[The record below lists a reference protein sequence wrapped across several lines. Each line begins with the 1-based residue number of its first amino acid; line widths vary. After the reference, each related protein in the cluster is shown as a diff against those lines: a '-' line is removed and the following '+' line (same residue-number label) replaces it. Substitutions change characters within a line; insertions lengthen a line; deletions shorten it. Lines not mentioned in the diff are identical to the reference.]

1 MLSGE
6 LWKKG
11 GPAPQ
16 RRAGPRCSNTNY
28 YQRLLALARTVTSGG
43 EGIKFITKVLWLIY
57 VYKMLFL
64 GVVTVLKQVHCYKS
78 LEVMEEITGH
88 HECETK

>member
-1 MLSGE
+1 ME
-6 LWKKG
+6 E
-11 GPAPQ
+11 
-16 RRAGPRCSNTNY
+16 RRPSTPEESRTKCSDTNY

-43 EGIKFITKVLWLIY
+43 DGIKLITKVLWLIY